1 MQTPTIDARTRF
13 IIQERENY
21 RRYVCRKLRNPALA
35 EDLAQETALR
45 QLKNRHSVKKDD
57 EIVKYGYCVARNLI
71 HDQYRRSQRDL
82 PIADI
87 HPMRCSVDGP
97 NPIAAALCRT
107 AMSCLSK
114 RNYTIVHLHYWGGF
128 TTAEIGRHLG
138 ITEGLVQVSLC
149 RARKAMRKRLAGSN
163 V

>member
-1 MQTPTIDARTRF
+1 MQATHDARTRF

-45 QLKNRHSVKKDD
+45 QLKNRQAVKKDE

-82 PIADI
+82 PIADL
-87 HPMRCSVDGP
+87 HPMRCSMEDS
-97 NPIAAALCRT
+97 PIAAALCRT

-114 RNYTIVHLHYWGGF
+114 RNYAIVRLHYWGGF
-128 TTAEIGRHLG
+128 TTAEIGLQLG
-138 ITEGLVQVSLC
+138 ISEGLVQVSLC
-149 RARKAMRKRLAGSN
+149 RARKAMRKRLAGTN
-163 V
+163 A